1 MEVHQ
6 LRYFIATAEELS
18 VTAAAKRLHISQ
30 PAMSRQI
37 QLLEEELGIALFERV
52 KKRMVLTEAGKFF
65 LERARQIV
73 CDIETSAQQLQEQFG
88 EARRTIRLGLLTIFL
103 DDIVG
108 PAVRDMKKQFPNV
121 GVSLFELS
129 PRAQLDRLR
138 DDDLD
143 LALLGN
149 LSEDDLARFET
160 KSIMKN
166 RMSVV
171 LPDDHRMAG
180 RKQISL
186 KELAGDSFI
195 SLSDSAFPGR
205 RQFFRGV
212 CLSQGFDPNIVEE
225 CDSLSL
231 LLAAVSTGSGV
242 ALLPDHSRKL
252 PHMGCIFVKLKTPV
266 VYAEVLGVYKKDQ
279 NRGAVASL
287 MEAMTEAAEKI
298 KHE

>member
-1 MEVHQ
+1 M
-6 LRYFIATAEELS
+6 RYFIATAEELS

-37 QLLEEELGIALFERV
+37 QLLEEELGVALFERV
-52 KKRMVLTEAGKFF
+52 RKRMVLTEGGRFF

-88 EARRTIRLGLLTIFL
+88 EAKRTIRLGLLSIFL

-108 PAVRDMKKQFPNV
+108 PAVRKMRTEFPKV

-138 DDDLD
+138 DDELD

-149 LSEDDLARFET
+149 LGEDDLARFET
-160 KSIMKN
+160 RCIMRN
-166 RMSVV
+166 RMAIV
-171 LPDDHRMAG
+171 LPEDHHMAG
-180 RKQISL
+180 RKQVSL
-186 KELAGDSFI
+186 KEFAENPFI

-205 RQFFRGV
+205 RQFFRSA
-212 CLSQGFDPNIVEE
+212 CLSQGFDPDIVEE

-231 LLAAVSTGSGV
+231 LLTAVSSGGGV

-252 PHMGCIFVKLKTPV
+252 PHLGCVFVRLKTPAI
-266 VYAEVLGVYKKDQ
+266 YAEVMAVFKKEL
-279 NRGAVASL
+279 NRGPVASL
-287 MEAMTEAAEKI
+287 MGAMKEAAESI
-298 KHE
+298 EHE

>member
-37 QLLEEELGIALFERV
+37 QLLEEELGIALFERA

-252 PHMGCIFVKLKTPV
+252 PHFGCIFVKLKTPV